1 VRVNTV
7 HPGAIDTPMYQ
18 RYLAAYPGP
27 HEEAVE
33 LFNRNHPI
41 NRVGQAVEVAN
52 AMLWLAS
59 DLSSFTTANDVTVD
73 GGGSYRE

>member
-1 VRVNTV
+1 
-7 HPGAIDTPMYQ
+7 
-18 RYLAAYPGP
+18 
-27 HEEAVE
+27 VE